1 LASSSKC
8 CTAQAI
14 NTERKRKK
22 RGKKRPEESQI
33 DYSPVQINRRLRT
46 DNLPDATAMASN

>member
-1 LASSSKC
+1 MLHGTSNKYWKEKKK
-8 CTAQAI
+8 
-14 NTERKRKK
+14 ERK
-22 RGKKRPEESQI
+22 KKRPEESQT